1 MPDSEAISPM
11 RVEVTDDVLDDLR
24 TRLRA
29 TLWPDAAPGAPW
41 EYGTDLTYLRDLCE
55 YWADGYDWRAAE
67 QRLNTFDHFTTTID
81 GQNIHFV
88 HAPSPEPD
96 AEPLVITHGWPGSVV
111 EFLDVIGPLSN
122 PVSYGGDAADAFH
135 VVAPSI
141 PGYAWSGPT
150 TEPGWDSRRVAEAWA
165 TLMDRLGYT
174 RYSAQG
180 GDWGSL
186 ITTELG
192 LVDSAHL
199 TGIHLNM
206 AVCGPPANGGE
217 MTDAETAAFARVTDY
232 LENGSGYAAIQ
243 GTKPQT
249 LSYGLTDSPA
259 GLAGWILEKFHA
271 WTDHE
276 GNLETA
282 VGRDDLLTNLM
293 TYWVTGTINS
303 STRLY
308 YESKKAGRL
317 GPVDER
323 VEVPTAVARYPYE
336 ILTSP
341 RSWLE
346 AAFNLRR
353 VADMPRG
360 GHFAAFEEPD
370 LFVADVREAFADL
383 RS

>member
-1 MPDSEAISPM
+1 MRKRPRSP
-11 RVEVTDDVLDDLR
+11 
-24 TRLRA
+24 A
-29 TLWPDAAPGAPW
+29 
-41 EYGTDLTYLRDLCE
+41 
-55 YWADGYDWRAAE
+55 
-67 QRLNTFDHFTTTID
+67 
-81 GQNIHFV
+81 
-88 HAPSPEPD
+88 S
-96 AEPLVITHGWPGSVV
+96 
-111 EFLDVIGPLSN
+111 
-122 PVSYGGDAADAFH
+122 
-135 VVAPSI
+135 
-141 PGYAWSGPT
+141 
-150 TEPGWDSRRVAEAWA
+150 
-165 TLMDRLGYT
+165 
-174 RYSAQG
+174 
-180 GDWGSL
+180 
-186 ITTELG
+186 
-192 LVDSAHL
+192 
-199 TGIHLNM
+199 
-206 AVCGPPANGGE
+206 
-217 MTDAETAAFARVTDY
+217 TDY

-323 VEVPTAVARYPYE
+323 VEVATAVARYPHE

-360 GHFAAFEEPD
+360 GHFAAFEEPE
-370 LFVADVREAFADL
+370 LFVADVREAFAEL
-383 RS
+383 RT